1 MKISLSKKEI
11 IFLMIV
17 LKKFNLYGLEYDSK
31 IKERKVDIKE
41 EDIPSIKESLKRK
54 LYINVINEQ
63 RISVDENIHYIFT
76 IWENSEKTIT
86 VLKNNSDIENKQ
98 FIFIYDKYMVT
109 MEKIWGEYYLEL
121 FKDKNEINNK
131 LSKILNLNDNNN
143 DDDLYNISMSPI
155 TIEALLRQYGEKNID
170 NVNKMVSSLGL
181 SIEVGNK
188 ILGKMNMDDSRYKK
202 AMVINKNN
210 KSKSAIKIISD
221 NDGNFMFKQVN
232 KVFGKKIVLVR
243 HTKEEII
250 KSILV

>member
-1 MKISLSKKEI
+1 
-11 IFLMIV
+11 
-17 LKKFNLYGLEYDSK
+17 
-31 IKERKVDIKE
+31 
-41 EDIPSIKESLKRK
+41 
-54 LYINVINEQ
+54 
-63 RISVDENIHYIFT
+63 
-76 IWENSEKTIT
+76 
-86 VLKNNSDIENKQ
+86 
-98 FIFIYDKYMVT
+98 
-109 MEKIWGEYYLEL
+109 
-121 FKDKNEINNK
+121 
-131 LSKILNLNDNNN
+131 
-143 DDDLYNISMSPI
+143 MSPI